1 MRRISPIIPLLF
13 PALAACGAGGER
25 VSIRGDFADTA
36 AMPTAVY
43 AVEAQRQVEVKR
55 GAFELGDL
63 SAGPVT
69 LRLVRGVDTVG
80 TLSLQNVPAGTE
92 LELQK
97 LQTDGDTRRA
107 FPRSLALQG
116 PPVLLVNG
124 IRMGR
129 ADALPE
135 QVDARG
141 TVLAMSDD
149 HAALL
154 VRPFDAAL
162 PDMRVVVGLGT
173 ETVTPDSTAIE
184 AGAILPTDS
193 VRVEGRVDQGFV
205 VASRITVLRHGDTA
219 IRDARSAAFPAAP
232 AEGPGESDPE
242 SQSAPERAAASAPA
256 PIPAAVRVPV
266 RVPREIR
273 RQIDRPGNGRGGGKG
288 RGQGRGKKG

>member
-25 VSIRGDFADTA
+25 VSIRGNFADTA

-43 AVEAQRQVEVKR
+43 AVEAQREVEVKR

-80 TLSLQNVPAGTE
+80 TLSLQNVPAGTQ

-173 ETVTPDSTAIE
+173 ETVAPDSTAIE

-219 IRDARSAAFPAAP
+219 LRPQSAAFRPTV
-232 AEGPGESDPE
+232 EGEPE
-242 SQSAPERAAASAPA
+242 PEHATASAPA

-273 RQIDRPGNGRGGGKG
+273 RQIGRPGNGRGGGKA

>member
-184 AGAILPTDS
+184 ADAILPTDS

-219 IRDARSAAFPAAP
+219 MRDAQPAAFPP
-232 AEGPGESDPE
+232 AQGDGEPEPDADP
-242 SQSAPERAAASAPA
+242 QPAAASTPA

-273 RQIDRPGNGRGGGKG
+273 RQIDGPGNGRGGGKG